1 LNCIFISFLHSTFE
15 SIIINA
21 QSDSG
26 YIFSSNVM
34 QKRQIKFDILLAAF
48 AVAIAADSVAQPPNR
63 QPESRPVKAQVQKA
77 RRPFPAYQRDPIQLV
92 KEFYLD
98 EGRKKSAFNLELA
111 VATAMGADAWGKLDE
126 KQRTAVAKAFEIKVN
141 EVLEEW
147 DPENITKVRV
157 LRSRVKDDQA
167 TVMVLRDLELIRF
180 SLMSRGGV
188 WFVTEHEVVDDAL
201 PEFSDAIQGA
211 LQPGAGRGRAYELP
225 TESALKYL
233 DGLIAKEGESPQLLL
248 LKYRVL
254 ISQKVEEDTAR
265 STEALRIALT
275 GRTQAPWSR
284 AKERR
289 EVEPEDD
296 RAHELLLKINSRWP
310 DFTPGALALAFDLLY
325 NGNDDAI
332 LSTVSK
338 DAERAIAPLEHYIE
352 LVPYDPRPWR
362 DLAHAYALLEKND
375 EAERAFRAAIER
387 DPTYLDH
394 YATLVGFHL
403 LCEELEKAKAS
414 FSEMLRAAEHPDE
427 AFEWLLDDEGFDP
440 DYAKMLEDL
449 LLAFPKELEGSR
461 AGMVLL
467 ANAREAQNKTG
478 DAIKAMQSAVA
489 IDAEADDYEYLSELY
504 RQQQRFTEALNA
516 ANHALKLDDKSASA
530 QFERACSLSQLGRK
544 REALGALKQMM
555 ILDPEIIFDP
565 EESDLQPLA
574 NMPEFKS
581 IKEKL
586 KDAPEETNRKK

>member
-1 LNCIFISFLHSTFE
+1 
-15 SIIINA
+15 
-21 QSDSG
+21 
-26 YIFSSNVM
+26 M
-34 QKRQIKFDILLAAF
+34 QKRQIKFDVLMAAF
-48 AVAIAADSVAQPPNR
+48 AVVIAADSVAQPPNR
-63 QPESRPVKAQVQKA
+63 QPESPPAKAQMQRA
-77 RRPFPAYQRDPIQLV
+77 RERRPFPVYQRDPIQLV

-98 EGRKKSAFNLELA
+98 EGRKRLAFNLELA
-111 VATAMGADAWGKLDE
+111 VAAAMGADAWSRFDE
-126 KQRTAVAKAFEIKVN
+126 KQRAAVTKAFDTKVN
-141 EVLEEW
+141 EILEEW
-147 DPENITKVRV
+147 EPENITKVRV
-157 LRSRVKDDQA
+157 LRSRIKDNQA

-180 SLMSRGGV
+180 NLTSRGGV

-254 ISQKVEEDTAR
+254 ISQKVEQDTAR
-265 STEALRIALT
+265 SMEALRIALT
-275 GRTQAPWSR
+275 GKTLAQRSRTN
-284 AKERR
+284 EGR
-289 EVEPEDD
+289 EVDLEDN
-296 RAHELLLKINSRWP
+296 RAHELLLKINRLWP
-310 DFTPGALALAFDLLY
+310 DFAPGALALAFDLLY

-338 DAERAIAPLEHYIE
+338 NAERAIAPLEHYIE

-362 DLAHAYALLEKND
+362 DLAHAYALLDKND

-387 DPTYLDH
+387 DPSYLDH

-403 LCEELEKAKAS
+403 LCEELEKAKESFGQMLGAAS
-414 FSEMLRAAEHPDE
+414 NPDE

-478 DAIKAMQSAVA
+478 EAIKAMQSAVA
-489 IDAEADDYEYLSELY
+489 IDPEADDYEYLSELY

-516 ANHALKLDDKSASA
+516 ANQALKLDGKSASA
-530 QFERACSLSQLGRK
+530 QFERACSLAQLGRK
-544 REALGALKQMM
+544 REALVALKQMM
-555 ILDPEIIFDP
+555 VLDPEIIFDP

-581 IKEKL
+581 IKEKM

>member
-1 LNCIFISFLHSTFE
+1 
-15 SIIINA
+15 
-21 QSDSG
+21 
-26 YIFSSNVM
+26 M
-34 QKRQIKFDILLAAF
+34 QKRQIKLDILLAAF

-63 QPESRPVKAQVQKA
+63 QPESRPAKAQMQRAKE
-77 RRPFPAYQRDPIQLV
+77 RRPFPVYQRDPVQLI

-98 EGRKKSAFNLELA
+98 EGRKKLAFNLELA
-111 VATAMGADAWGKLDE
+111 VAAAMGADAWGKLDE

-147 DPENITKVRV
+147 EPENIAKVRI
-157 LRSRVKDDQA
+157 LRSRVKDNQA

-180 SLMSRGGV
+180 NLTSRGGV

-201 PEFSDAIQGA
+201 PELSDAIWGA
-211 LQPGAGRGRAYELP
+211 LQPGTGRGQAYELP
-225 TESALKYL
+225 TENALKYL
-233 DGLIAKEGESPQLLL
+233 DGLIAKQGESPQLLL

-254 ISQKVEEDTAR
+254 ISQKVEADTAR

-275 GRTQAPWSR
+275 GKTQAPGSR
-284 AKERR
+284 TRERR
-289 EVEPEDD
+289 EVGLEDD
-296 RAHELLLKINSRWP
+296 RAHELLLKIYSRWP
-310 DFTPGALALAFDLLY
+310 DFAPGALALAFDLLY

-332 LSTVSK
+332 LSMVSK

-375 EAERAFRAAIER
+375 EAERAFQAAIER

-414 FSEMLRAAEHPDE
+414 FSQMLGAASNPDE

-440 DYAKMLEDL
+440 DYAKLLEDL
-449 LLAFPKELEGSR
+449 LLAFPKELGVSR

-478 DAIKAMQSAVA
+478 EAIKAMQSAVA

-504 RQQQRFTEALNA
+504 RQQHRFTEALNA
-516 ANHALKLDDKSASA
+516 ANHALKLDGKSASA

-544 REALGALKQMM
+544 REALVALKQMLV
-555 ILDPEIIFDP
+555 LDPEIIFDP
-565 EESDLQPLA
+565 EEADLQPLA

-586 KDAPEETNRKK
+586 KDAPEETNKKK